1 MIDKR
6 VMPLAIGGLAIGT
19 TEFAIMGLL
28 PDMAETLHISIPQA
42 GLLISAYALGVVVGA
57 PILIASSLR
66 YPPKKVVFFLMILF
80 TIFNGLSAIAPN
92 YATMLPIRFLSGLPH
107 GAFFGVGTVIAARLA
122 GKGREARYIALMFA
136 GLTFANLAMV
146 PLVTYIGHTYHWRWY
161 FAIVTL
167 IGLLTLLFIYLWLPA
182 MEGKSSID
190 LKAEMQFLRR
200 KETWYVLLITAI
212 GFGGLFAWFSY
223 ITPLMTNVSGIAPDN
238 MAYIMM
244 LAGLGMFLGN
254 FLGGVLTDKIGAPQ
268 TASTMLLLMTAA
280 LLIVFFFSEITPLSV
295 VMVFLCGGLSMSVS
309 SPLNMMIMKAAP
321 GSEMMAAAFMQA
333 AFNVANSAGAFFGGI
348 PLDMGLDYTYPSLVG
363 MVMAFIGLIICIG
376 YRTRFK
382 TRQTTTVGASVA

>member
-28 PDMAETLHISIPQA
+28 PDMAETLHISISQA

-57 PILIASSLR
+57 PILIASSLK

-92 YATMLPIRFLSGLPH
+92 YATMIPVRFLSGLPH

-146 PLVTYIGHTYHWRWY
+146 PFVTYIGHTYHWRWY

-190 LKAEMQFLRR
+190 LKTEMQFLRR

-223 ITPLMTNVSGIAPDN
+223 ITPLMTSVSGIAPDN

-254 FLGGVLTDKIGAPQ
+254 FLGGILTDKIGAPR
-268 TASTMLLLMTAA
+268 TASTMLFLMTLA
-280 LLIVFFFSEITPLSV
+280 LLIVFFFSEITPLSI

-348 PLDMGLDYTYPSLVG
+348 PLDMGMDYTYPSFVG
-363 MVMAFIGLIICIG
+363 MVMAFIGLVLCIG
-376 YRTRFK
+376 YRTRYK
-382 TRQTTTVGASVA
+382 ISKQSSMQIAD

>member
-57 PILIASSLR
+57 PILIAGSLK

-92 YATMLPIRFLSGLPH
+92 YTTMLTVRFFSGLPH

-122 GKGREARYIALMFA
+122 EKGREARYIALMFA
-136 GLTFANLAMV
+136 GLTFANLAMI
-146 PLVTYIGHTYHWRWY
+146 PFVTYIGHMYHWRWY

-223 ITPLMTNVSGIAPDN
+223 ITPLMTTVSGIASGN

-268 TASTMLLLMTAA
+268 TASTLLLFMTLA
-280 LLIVFFFSEITPLSV
+280 LLIVFFFSEITWLSV
-295 VMVFLCGGLSMSVS
+295 VMVFICGGLSMSVS

-348 PLDMGLDYTYPSLVG
+348 PLDAGLDYTYPSLVG
-363 MVMAFIGLIICIG
+363 MVMAFIGLVICIG
-376 YRTRFK
+376 YRKRFK
-382 TRQTTTVGASVA
+382 TRQAAVEIVN

>member
-28 PDMAETLHISIPQA
+28 PDMAETLHISISQA

-57 PILIASSLR
+57 PILIASSLK

-92 YATMLPIRFLSGLPH
+92 YATMIPVRFLSGLPH

-146 PLVTYIGHTYHWRWY
+146 PFVTYIGHTYHWRWY

-190 LKAEMQFLRR
+190 LKTEMQFLRR

-223 ITPLMTNVSGIAPDN
+223 ITPLMTSVSGIAPDN

-254 FLGGVLTDKIGAPQ
+254 FLGGILTDKIGAPR
-268 TASTMLLLMTAA
+268 TASTMLFLMTLA
-280 LLIVFFFSEITPLSV
+280 LLIVFFFSEITPLSS

-348 PLDMGLDYTYPSLVG
+348 PLDMGMDYTYPSFVG
-363 MVMAFIGLIICIG
+363 MVMAFIGLVLCIG
-376 YRTRFK
+376 YRTRYK
-382 TRQTTTVGASVA
+382 ISKQSSMQIAD